1 MSRIYR
7 KLSSS
12 GIKITSGWWYEYQ
25 NDVSGPYDTQKQAEN
40 ALMVRL
46 LDAKPQRGRSTSNN
60 R

>member
-12 GIKITSGWWYEYQ
+12 GIKITNGWWYEYQ
-25 NDVSGPYDTQKQAEN
+25 NDVSGPYDTQKQAES

-46 LDAKPQRGRSTSNN
+46 LDAKPQRGRSDSNN